1 MTIAEL
7 IERVRRYE
15 PAADAQRLTR
25 VYELAVAAHQGQR
38 RASGESYVE
47 HPLAVAGILADLEV
61 DHQTIAAAL
70 LHDVVEDTS
79 VTSEQVTAQ
88 FGDEVA
94 RLVDGVTKL
103 TRIPYQSKED
113 AQVENLRKMFLAM
126 AKDIRVIIIKLAD
139 RLHNMRT
146 LASLPPPKQ
155 QAIARETLDIYAP
168 IAHRLGIWKIK
179 WEIEDECLRYL
190 DPSSYHDIVERV
202 AKTRRE
208 READVEKAIARLR
221 DEFKELKINA
231 EIQGRPKHFYSIYSK
246 ISKGRDFSTIYD
258 LTAIRIIV
266 DTVKDCYAALGAVHA
281 MWTPLPGRFKD
292 YIAMPKPNMYQ
303 SLHTTVVGP
312 SGDPLE
318 IQIRTWEMHRTSEY
332 GIAAHWRY
340 KEGGKADQYE
350 NKLSWLRALLE
361 WQKDMRDSRVFM
373 ENLKLDLFDS
383 QVFVFSPRGDVYS
396 VPAGGTPLDFAYQV
410 HTDVGNHC
418 VGAKI
423 NGRIVPLDYA
433 MQNGDICEILVN
445 KSSGRPSLDWLSI
458 VKTSSA
464 KHKIKQWF
472 RKERR
477 EENVLAGQEA
487 LEQELARAG
496 VRTDVARGALLERIA
511 SRLNYATPTDLYAA
525 IGFGDASAQA
535 VANRVRDEVKHD
547 NVVDLTKIG
556 RKPALRKSPRR
567 TSGVRIAGVDDVLV
581 RLSKCCSPVPG
592 RSDHRVRH
600 DRPRRERPSRRLPQR
615 GLHERDPRA
624 DSPGAVGRRRRP
636 YALRRHRSR
645 GRRPFAAAPRHHGG
659 LCRAQDAGQL
669 GERAGAQRRRS
680 GRELDG
686 ADSRP
691 RSSAQAAHQDRN
703 AQERPPRLSRYEAR
717 AHGALGGVSNAHFVV
732 PAIAAFAAGA
742 MNSVAGGG
750 SFLSF
755 PALLFAGVPADFGQ
769 RNEQCGDVGR
779 HHRERARLPRR
790 SHRASGAFAAGG
802 LRERRRFADRRVR
815 CFSSRRRH
823 SSNA

>member
-1 MTIAEL
+1 MSISEL
-7 IERVRRYE
+7 IERVRSYDPSVDGE
-15 PAADAQRLTR
+15 LLMR
-25 VYELAVAAHQGQR
+25 VYEVATAAHQGQR
-38 RASGESYVE
+38 RASGESYIE
-47 HPLAVAGILADLEV
+47 HPLAVAGILAELEM

-88 FGDEVA
+88 FGEEVA

-146 LASLPPPKQ
+146 LGSLPAPKQ

-190 DPSSYHDIVERV
+190 DPGSFHDIVERV

-208 READVEKAIARLR
+208 READVERAIARLR
-221 DEFKELKINA
+221 SEFKELKVNA

-266 DTVKDCYAALGAVHA
+266 DSVKDCYAALGAVHA

-318 IQIRTWEMHRTSEY
+318 IQIRTWDMHRTGEY

-340 KEGGKADQYE
+340 KEGGKADQFE

-396 VPAGGTPLDFAYQV
+396 IVAGGTPLDFAYQV

-418 VGAKI
+418 VGAKV
-423 NGRIVPLDYA
+423 NGRIVPLDSQ

-496 VRTDVARGALLERIA
+496 VRTDLARGELIDKIA
-511 SRLNYATPTDLYAA
+511 GRLNYTSPTDLFAA

-535 VANRVRDEVKHD
+535 VANRLRDEIKHD
-547 NVVDLTKIG
+547 KVVDLTKVG
-556 RKPALRKSPRR
+556 RKPAARKGVRR
-567 TSGVRIAGVDDVLV
+567 SSGVRIAGVDDVLV
-581 RLSKCCSPVPG
+581 RVSKCCSPVPG
-592 RSDHRVRH
+592 DPIIGYVTIGRGVSVHRADCPNVGFMNATPERIMQAQWLTDAGLTHQVDIEVEADDRSQLLQDIMGVFSELKTQVSSVNARVRKDGVAVASLTIQIRDLDH
-600 DRPRRERPSRRLPQR
+600 LHKLLTKLEALKKVRRVYR
-615 GLHERDPRA
+615 
-624 DSPGAVGRRRRP
+624 VTK
-636 YALRRHRSR
+636 
-645 GRRPFAAAPRHHGG
+645 
-659 LCRAQDAGQL
+659 
-669 GERAGAQRRRS
+669 
-680 GRELDG
+680 
-686 ADSRP
+686 
-691 RSSAQAAHQDRN
+691 
-703 AQERPPRLSRYEAR
+703 
-717 AHGALGGVSNAHFVV
+717 
-732 PAIAAFAAGA
+732 
-742 MNSVAGGG
+742 
-750 SFLSF
+750 
-755 PALLFAGVPADFGQ
+755 
-769 RNEQCGDVGR
+769 
-779 HHRERARLPRR
+779 RERAAL
-790 SHRASGAFAAGG
+790 
-802 LRERRRFADRRVR
+802 
-815 CFSSRRRH
+815 
-823 SSNA
+823 

>member
-1 MTIAEL
+1 MTISEL
-7 IERVRRYE
+7 IERVRSYD
-15 PAADAQRLTR
+15 PSADPKALMGA
-25 VYELAVAAHQGQR
+25 YELAVTAHQGQR
-38 RASGESYVE
+38 RASGESYIE
-47 HPLAVAGILADLEV
+47 HPLAVAGILVDLEM
-61 DHQTIAAAL
+61 DHETIAAAL

-79 VTSEQVTAQ
+79 ITVEQVSAQ
-88 FGDEVA
+88 YGEEIS

-146 LASLPPPKQ
+146 LASLPPSKQ

-190 DPSSYHDIVERV
+190 DPAGFHDIIERV

-208 READVEKAIARLR
+208 READVANAIDRLR

-246 ISKGRDFSTIYD
+246 ISKGREFSTIYD

-266 DTVKDCYAALGAVHA
+266 DSVKDCYAALGAVHA

-318 IQIRTWEMHRTSEY
+318 IQIRTWEMHRTGEY

-340 KEGGKADQYE
+340 KEGGKADQFE

-396 VPAGGTPLDFAYQV
+396 VTAGGTPLDFAYQV

-464 KHKIKQWF
+464 KHKVKQWF

-496 VRTDVARGALLERIA
+496 LRTDLARGELLERIA
-511 SRLNYATPTDLYAA
+511 ARLNYATPTDLYAA

-556 RKPALRKSPRR
+556 RKPTVRKSVRSS
-567 TSGVRIAGVDDVLV
+567 SGVRIAGVDDVLV

-592 RSDHRVRH
+592 DPIIGYVTIGRGVSVHRADCPNVAYMNATPERILQAQWVGDARLTHCVDIEVEADDRAQLLQDIMAVFSELKTQVSSVNARVRRDVAVASLTVQIRDLDH
-600 DRPRRERPSRRLPQR
+600 LHKLLTKLETLKNVRRVYRVTKRERP
-615 GLHERDPRA
+615 
-624 DSPGAVGRRRRP
+624 
-636 YALRRHRSR
+636 AL
-645 GRRPFAAAPRHHGG
+645 
-659 LCRAQDAGQL
+659 
-669 GERAGAQRRRS
+669 
-680 GRELDG
+680 
-686 ADSRP
+686 
-691 RSSAQAAHQDRN
+691 
-703 AQERPPRLSRYEAR
+703 
-717 AHGALGGVSNAHFVV
+717 
-732 PAIAAFAAGA
+732 
-742 MNSVAGGG
+742 
-750 SFLSF
+750 
-755 PALLFAGVPADFGQ
+755 
-769 RNEQCGDVGR
+769 
-779 HHRERARLPRR
+779 
-790 SHRASGAFAAGG
+790 
-802 LRERRRFADRRVR
+802 
-815 CFSSRRRH
+815 
-823 SSNA
+823 

>member
-1 MTIAEL
+1 MTIGDL
-7 IERVRRYE
+7 IERVRRYDPSVD
-15 PAADAQRLTR
+15 PAWLTR
-25 VYELAVAAHQGQR
+25 VYELANAAHQGQR
-38 RASGESYVE
+38 RASGESYIE
-47 HPLAVAGILADLEV
+47 HPLAVAGILAELEV
-61 DHQTIAAAL
+61 DPQTIAAAL

-79 VTSEQVTAQ
+79 ITSEQVSEQ

-94 RLVDGVTKL
+94 RLVEGVTKL

-190 DPSSYHDIVERV
+190 EPTSFHDIVERV

-340 KEGGKADQYE
+340 KEGGKADQFE

-396 VPAGGTPLDFAYQV
+396 IPAGGTPLDFAYQV

-418 VGAKI
+418 VGAKT

-477 EENVLAGQEA
+477 EENVLAGQEM

-496 VRTDVARGALLERIA
+496 LRTDVARGALLERIA
-511 SRLNYATPTDLYAA
+511 SRLNYSTPTDLYAA

-535 VANRVRDEVKHD
+535 VANRVRDELKHD

-556 RKPALRKSPRR
+556 RRPAQRKTVRR

-592 RSDHRVRH
+592 DPIIGYVTIGRGVSIHRADCPNVAYMNATPERILQAQWIDDAGLTHGVDIEVEADDRSQLLQDIMGVFAELKTQVSSVNARVRKEGFAVASLTVQIRDLDH
-600 DRPRRERPSRRLPQR
+600 LHKLLTKLETLKNVRRVYRVTKRERT
-615 GLHERDPRA
+615 
-624 DSPGAVGRRRRP
+624 
-636 YALRRHRSR
+636 AL
-645 GRRPFAAAPRHHGG
+645 
-659 LCRAQDAGQL
+659 
-669 GERAGAQRRRS
+669 
-680 GRELDG
+680 
-686 ADSRP
+686 
-691 RSSAQAAHQDRN
+691 
-703 AQERPPRLSRYEAR
+703 
-717 AHGALGGVSNAHFVV
+717 
-732 PAIAAFAAGA
+732 
-742 MNSVAGGG
+742 
-750 SFLSF
+750 
-755 PALLFAGVPADFGQ
+755 
-769 RNEQCGDVGR
+769 
-779 HHRERARLPRR
+779 
-790 SHRASGAFAAGG
+790 
-802 LRERRRFADRRVR
+802 
-815 CFSSRRRH
+815 
-823 SSNA
+823 

>member
-1 MTIAEL
+1 MTISQL
-7 IERVRRYE
+7 IERVASYD
-15 PAADAQRLTR
+15 PSADGEWLMS
-25 VYELAVAAHQGQR
+25 VYQLADAAHQGQR
-38 RASGESYVE
+38 RASGESYIE
-47 HPLAVAGILADLEV
+47 HPLAVAGILADLEM

-79 VTSEQVTAQ
+79 VTAE
-88 FGDEVA
+88 EVA
-94 RLVDGVTKL
+94 GRFGEAVSRLVDGVTKL

-146 LASLPPPKQ
+146 LGSLPPAKQ

-190 DPSSYHDIVERV
+190 DPGPYHDIVERV

-208 READVEKAIARLR
+208 READVEQAIARLR

-266 DTVKDCYAALGAVHA
+266 DSVKDCYAALGAVHA

-318 IQIRTWEMHRTSEY
+318 IQIRTWEMHRTGEY

-340 KEGGKADQYE
+340 KEGGKTDQFE

-396 VPAGGTPLDFAYQV
+396 IVASGTPLDFAYQV

-418 VGAKI
+418 VGAKV
-423 NGRIVPLDYA
+423 NGRIVPLDYQ
-433 MQNGDICEILVN
+433 MQNGDIREILVN
-445 KSSGRPSLDWLSI
+445 KSSGRPSLDWISI

-496 VRTDVARGALLERIA
+496 LRPDAARGELIERIA
-511 SRLNYATPTDLYAA
+511 ARLNYATPTDLFAA
-525 IGFGDASAQA
+525 IGFGDASAQS

-547 NVVDLTKIG
+547 NVVDFTKIG
-556 RKPALRKSPRR
+556 RKPALRKSVRHS
-567 TSGVRIAGVDDVLV
+567 SGVRIAGVDDVLV

-592 RSDHRVRH
+592 DPIMGYVTIGRGVSVHRADCPNVGFMNATPERIMQAQWLTDAGLTHLVDIEVEADDRSQLLQDIMGVFAELKTSVSSVNARVRKDTVAVASLTVQIRDLDH
-600 DRPRRERPSRRLPQR
+600 LHKLLTKLEKLKTVRRVYR
-615 GLHERDPRA
+615 
-624 DSPGAVGRRRRP
+624 VTK
-636 YALRRHRSR
+636 
-645 GRRPFAAAPRHHGG
+645 
-659 LCRAQDAGQL
+659 
-669 GERAGAQRRRS
+669 
-680 GRELDG
+680 
-686 ADSRP
+686 
-691 RSSAQAAHQDRN
+691 
-703 AQERPPRLSRYEAR
+703 
-717 AHGALGGVSNAHFVV
+717 
-732 PAIAAFAAGA
+732 
-742 MNSVAGGG
+742 
-750 SFLSF
+750 
-755 PALLFAGVPADFGQ
+755 
-769 RNEQCGDVGR
+769 
-779 HHRERARLPRR
+779 RERAAL
-790 SHRASGAFAAGG
+790 
-802 LRERRRFADRRVR
+802 
-815 CFSSRRRH
+815 
-823 SSNA
+823 